1 MMNDEDYVWYT
12 DEKGKLRSVRYP
24 VENIFKE
31 ADIPAIVGGQ
41 NPFSSNAGSK
51 KSLAIPAG
59 LMYMHSLVSELPG
72 IKQPP
77 EERAET
83 VPSDLYS
90 QLLNLASEYDVTT
103 KVKVSGKSRKKK
115 YRSNKKKTRKK
126 RL

>member
-1 MMNDEDYVWYT
+1 MLNDEDYIWYT
-12 DEKGKLRSVRYP
+12 DEKGKLRSVGYP
-24 VENIFKE
+24 IENIFKE
-31 ADIPAIVGGQ
+31 ADISAIAGGQ
-41 NPFSSNAGSK
+41 NPFNTDSK
-51 KSLAIPAG
+51 ESLAIPAG

-77 EERAET
+77 EERVET